1 MAGGGE
7 VRRNGACRGGCRG
20 RRRRRGRRGGRGRD
34 IGRSLDVDHQAG
46 WPAQLEHPEAG
57 GRLETDPVTD
67 HAFEVADVRDFADFG
82 QTRLE
87 VARHTARDL
96 TVMEDG
102 ADSRRAFKC
111 DWLTTGVAD
120 KGRVLSSQLILR
132 DRTGRGE
139 LEDEAVIAVV
149 MRHADGG

>member
-87 VARHTARDL
+87 VTRHTACDL
-96 TVMEDG
+96 AVMEGGVD
-102 ADSRRAFKC
+102 ARRAFEVGPETAGI
-111 DWLTTGVAD
+111 LNE
-120 KGRVLSSQLILR
+120 GRGGLPGKLILR
-132 DRTGRGE
+132 DHARRGE
-139 LEDEAVIAVV
+139 LEYEAGLA
-149 MRHADGG
+149 